1 MLSRKRAWQSEVS
14 ASKKWIEYD
23 AFGNLLPGRNY
34 SSDAYRFGFEGQEKD
49 DEMHG
54 ATVTSYAYTYRMHD
68 ARVGRFWSI
77 DPLASK
83 YPHNSPYAFSEN
95 RVIDGVELEG
105 LEYASFDI
113 YIDKNQQVT
122 KIEVSTDYELKKNGT
137 KGPGVQY
144 RILGHNGFPMEAR
157 FVKNLHGIYQGGD
170 NPQLPKVG
178 GDYRKLYDNYDLE
191 PIDETDAS
199 AKQHDIDYD
208 KHKLAGFSGIMD
220 EKSTPANQDYI
231 KRATA
236 TIEKYEKRENDSV
249 TGQPVNKATKEAA
262 EFGKKG
268 FNAAENI
275 KRDMKPE
282 NRAKTIRYA
291 PKL

>member
-1 MLSRKRAWQSEVS
+1 
-14 ASKKWIEYD
+14 
-23 AFGNLLPGRNY
+23 
-34 SSDAYRFGFEGQEKD
+34 
-49 DEMHG
+49 
-54 ATVTSYAYTYRMHD
+54 MHD
-68 ARVGRFWSI
+68 PRIGRFLSI

-105 LEYASFDI
+105 LEYASFNI
-113 YIDKNQQVT
+113 YIDKNQKVT
-122 KIEVSTDYELKKNGT
+122 KIEVSTDYELKKNGS

-144 RILGHNGFPMEAR
+144 RILGHNGFPMEAK

-170 NPQLPKVG
+170 NPQLPLVG
-178 GDYRKLYDNYDLE
+178 EDYRILHDNYELD
-191 PIDETDAS
+191 PIDETDAN
-199 AKQHDIDYD
+199 AKQHDRDYNRYE
-208 KHKLAGFSGIMD
+208 LAGFGGIMD
-220 EKSTPANQDYI
+220 EKSTQANEDYN
-231 KRATA
+231 KRAA
-236 TIEKYEKRENDSV
+236 VTIEKYEKGENDSV
-249 TGQPVNKATKEAA
+249 TGKPVTKDTKEAA